1 MEIESK
7 LHVVDWIILSM
18 TLLFIVAYGTYVTR
32 KNANVKDYIK
42 GGNDSKWWT
51 IGLSVMATQASAIT
65 FLSTPGQAF
74 HSGMGFVQFYF
85 GLPIAMIII
94 CVVFIPI
101 YHKLNVYTAYEFL
114 ERRFDLKT
122 RSLAAILFLIQR
134 GLAAGITI
142 FAPAIILSAV
152 LDWDLLTLNIIIG
165 FLVIIYTV
173 SGGTK
178 AVNVTQKQQM
188 IIIFLGMLI
197 AFFMIMSQL
206 PENITFTNALEIA
219 GASNKMQ
226 VLDFSFDLSNRYTVW
241 TGILGGTFLML
252 SYFGTD
258 QSQVQRYLSGKS
270 VRESQLGLIFNG
282 LLKVPMQFFIL
293 LIGVMVFV
301 FYQFNASPLNF
312 NPGANEEVLKSE
324 YITEYQELE
333 AAHVEI
339 ENRKRFLFLNGFQ
352 LEEKDEIQSLN
363 ARDLELKEAAK
374 MILKKVDEKSIKKI
388 ESNDK
393 DYVFIHF
400 ILNNLPRGL
409 IGLLLAVILSAAMS
423 STASELNALA
433 STTAIDLYKRNVPEN
448 RNDEHFVKA
457 SKWFTLAWGI
467 IAISVACVAN
477 LFDNLIQ
484 LVNII
489 GSIFYGNVLG
499 IFLLAFFFKKVN
511 GNSVFKSAVI
521 TQILIFLIYYFGI
534 YNLESQ
540 GLEPIVSYLWL
551 NFIGCVLVLFF
562 SLVFVFNSINK
573 QSKITLLI
581 AFLSIFKITY
591 DVLNDVSLNITH
603 VLSLIILFL
612 FLGFFNT
619 NEIILNEK

>member
-7 LHVVDWIILSM
+7 LHAVDWIILSI
-18 TLLFIVAYGTYVTR
+18 TLIFIVAYGTYVTR
-32 KNANVKDYIK
+32 KNDNVTDYIK
-42 GGNDSKWWT
+42 GGSDSKWWT

-65 FLSTPGQAF
+65 FLSAPGQAF

-85 GLPIAMIII
+85 GLPIAMVII

-101 YHKLNVYTAYEFL
+101 YHKLKVYTAYEFL
-114 ERRFDLKT
+114 EGRFDLKT
-122 RSLAAILFLIQR
+122 RSLAAILFLVQR

-152 LDWDLLTLNIIIG
+152 LGWDLLTLNIIIG

-188 IIIFLGMLI
+188 IIIFIGMLI
-197 AFFMIMSQL
+197 AFTMIMSQL
-206 PENITFTNALEIA
+206 PTNITFTKALEIA
-219 GASNKMQ
+219 GASGKME
-226 VLDFSFDLSNRYTVW
+226 VLDFSFDLSNRYTIW
-241 TGILGGTFLML
+241 TGVLGGTFLML

-312 NPGANEEVLKSE
+312 NPTANEAVANSKFVAG
-324 YITEYQELE
+324 YKALE
-333 AAHVEI
+333 DEHVII
-339 ENRKRFLFLNGFQ
+339 ENDKRLLFSDGFQ
-352 LEEKDEIQSLN
+352 AEEKERILELN
-363 ARDLELKEAAK
+363 AKDLALKLAAK
-374 MILKKVDEKSIKKI
+374 EIINKVDEKSLDKI

-433 STTAIDLYKRNVPEN
+433 STTAIDLYKRNVKGNKSE
-448 RNDEHFVKA
+448 EHFVKA
-457 SKWFTLAWGI
+457 SKWFTLVWGL

-477 LFDNLIQ
+477 LFENLIE

-499 IFLLAFFFKKVN
+499 IFLLAFFFKKVS
-511 GNSVFKSAVI
+511 GNAVFTSALI
-521 TQILIFLIYYFGI
+521 TQVLVCLIFYFGI
-534 YNLESQ
+534 YTFESQ
-540 GLEPIVSYLWL
+540 GLDPIISYLWL
-551 NFIGCVLVLFF
+551 NFIGCILVSFF
-562 SLVFVFNSINK
+562 SLLFVFKSINN

-581 AFLSIFKITY
+581 TFLAIFKITY
-591 DVLNDVSLNITH
+591 DILNDVSLNIVH
-603 VLSLIILFL
+603 VVSLIILFL
-612 FLGFFNT
+612 FLGYFNIDKKIAV
-619 NEIILNEK
+619 EE

>member
-18 TLLFIVAYGTYVTR
+18 TLLFIVTYGTYVTR

-219 GASNKMQ
+219 GASNKIQ
-226 VLDFSFDLSNRYTVW
+226 ILDFSFDLSNRYTVW

-293 LIGVMVFV
+293 LIGVMVFI

-312 NPGANEEVLKSE
+312 NPAVNEEVLKSE

-581 AFLSIFKITY
+581 AFLSIFKITD

-619 NEIILNEK
+619 NETILNEK

>member
-1 MEIESK
+1 MELESK

-312 NPGANEEVLKSE
+312 NPAVNEEVLKSE

-562 SLVFVFNSINK
+562 SLVLVFNSINK